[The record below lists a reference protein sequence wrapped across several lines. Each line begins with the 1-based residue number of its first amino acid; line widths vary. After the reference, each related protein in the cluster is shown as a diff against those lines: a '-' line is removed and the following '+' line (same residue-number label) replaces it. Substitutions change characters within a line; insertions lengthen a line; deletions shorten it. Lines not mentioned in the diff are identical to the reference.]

1 MTDEKLNRLR
11 KAYENLQV
19 CIIDE
24 ISMVG
29 ADRLYDV
36 SRRLCEILINNDAF
50 GGILCMCFGDIC
62 QLPPPNAR
70 KVFVQPRT
78 KQNQALYNSNESLW
92 NNFKSVVLKVNH
104 RQGEN
109 NLWTECLNRIRVAEY
124 LAQDD
129 IALLETRRTR
139 HFPDIDFEH
148 DALHAFYTNEE
159 VETVNN
165 ARLDELTTPLEI
177 NEATI
182 ESSEVYTPDI
192 KPHGTIES
200 TAFVKILKVK
210 VGARVMLV
218 WNVDILDSL
227 VNGMT
232 GEIIEILWHWVDK
245 RRTSMKAVV
254 VKFDNENVGQA
265 ARERFGHLS
274 ATIRNRGGTPIFFS
288 TTEFNIPGKIIE
300 MNKGFKY

>member
-1 MTDEKLNRLR
+1 M
-11 KAYENLQV
+11 
-19 CIIDE
+19 
-24 ISMVG
+24 
-29 ADRLYDV
+29 
-36 SRRLCEILINNDAF
+36 
-50 GGILCMCFGDIC
+50 
-62 QLPPPNAR
+62 
-70 KVFVQPRT
+70 
-78 KQNQALYNSNESLW
+78 
-92 NNFKSVVLKVNH
+92 
-104 RQGEN
+104 
-109 NLWTECLNRIRVAEY
+109 
-124 LAQDD
+124 
-129 IALLETRRTR
+129 
-139 HFPDIDFEH
+139 
-148 DALHAFYTNEE
+148 
-159 VETVNN
+159 
-165 ARLDELTTPLEI
+165 
-177 NEATI
+177 
-182 ESSEVYTPDI
+182 
-192 KPHGTIES
+192 
-200 TAFVKILKVK
+200 KILKVK